1 MIYRRKRLDRGGVS
15 SKEGNFGHFLQFW
28 EVFSPLHPPKVLTL
42 PHLVW
47 NAYQPCFWMRQG
59 RFDPSGRNFFHFFSS
74 FLAVDHSNPLLAQFH
89 LPGGGPVVIFQH
101 YLISHFQ
108 LVFLN
113 SDMPLCSQVPI
124 GGCFALEKFEYFFVP
139 KWENSAN
146 FDQPI

>member
-1 MIYRRKRLDRGGVS
+1 MICLRKKGVKGGVS
-15 SKEGNFGHFLQFW
+15 SKEGNVGHFLQFW
-28 EVFSPLHPPKVLTL
+28 GVFSLLHPLKVLTI
-42 PHLVW
+42 PNLVW
-47 NAYQPCFWMRQG
+47 NAYQSSFWKQQG
-59 RFDPSGRNFFHFFSS
+59 SIDPSGRNFFHL

-124 GGCFALEKFEYFFVP
+124 GGCFALEKFEYFCVP
-139 KWENSAN
+139 KWENLAN
-146 FDQPI
+146 FNQPI